1 MSTHPQITYNDS
13 FHDLPTDKS
22 EPSENEL
29 RIVNNIFKKNKKMV
43 NTLVTEFQD
52 PIIIGILFI
61 LFSLDQVND
70 IVIKFFPSAGNSSY
84 ILIGIKALAFML
96 LYWIIKH
103 FYLSR
108 TNL

>member
-1 MSTHPQITYNDS
+1 MSTPSQITYNDS
-13 FHDLPTDKS
+13 IHDLPTDKS
-22 EPSENEL
+22 EPSESEL

-43 NTLVTEFQD
+43 NTLVAEFQD

-70 IVIKFFPSAGNSSY
+70 IVIKFVPSAGNSVY
-84 ILIGIKALAFML
+84 ILVGIKTIAFML